1 MKKKEPISNI
11 MTRDVITLTLNDSL
25 FDAERLF
32 KKNHIRHIPV
42 VENDKIIGM
51 LSLTDLLRISFVDS
65 YNDVDVP
72 PIDTAIYNMLSI
84 GQIMVNSPEK
94 VTSSSTIKEVAALLA
109 LKEFH
114 ALPVVDDE
122 RLVGIITTTD
132 LLNYLVDLY

>member
-65 YNDVDVP
+65 YSDVP
-72 PIDTAIYNMLSI
+72 SIDTAIYNMLSI